1 MAFLEFNGIKIAG
14 LSAAVP
20 SSIEECVNIYKKWG
34 GTNTS
39 FQPQVYNAIGNLIL
53 LLVLQTC
60 VRLLQRNSSAIYNG
74 ISKRLKH

>member
-34 GTNTS
+34 GGTNTS
-39 FQPQVYNAIGNLIL
+39 FQPQV
-53 LLVLQTC
+53 
-60 VRLLQRNSSAIYNG
+60 
-74 ISKRLKH
+74 